1 MHVNNTLLK
10 NIESHQKSIFKMLDL
25 FLRGETHTSYRS
37 PEEILM
43 KPLSINKLTVV
54 LCIPLDKNL
63 K

>member
-1 MHVNNTLLK
+1 MHVSNTLLK

-37 PEEILM
+37 PEEILT

-54 LCIPLDKNL
+54 LTN
-63 K
+63 